1 MTDIANAASA
11 TPRRYQRVPFE
22 LAGSAPRR
30 DLPDPTGIS
39 WLAADND
46 EQLVELFARA
56 FSASVDP
63 REVASIRR
71 VGARELAAWMIHDA
85 QAGTGYDAD
94 RGWWSI
100 IAFAGVP
107 AGLILPVVF
116 TGCARG
122 NLDEGTIYHI
132 AVVPEH
138 RGHGLG
144 RLLLGRAT
152 DALLAHG
159 VWQITTDTAAENTAM
174 IRVFTALG
182 YTRGNAFFVE
192 A

>member
-1 MTDIANAASA
+1 MTDIANAASE

-30 DLPDPTGIS
+30 NLPDPTDMS
-39 WLAADND
+39 WLSADDD
-46 EQLVELFARA
+46 EQLIELFVRA

-63 REVASIRR
+63 REIASIRR
-71 VGARELAAWMIHDA
+71 KGARELAAWMVHDA
-85 QAGTGYDAD
+85 QAGTGYEAD
-94 RGWWSI
+94 RRWWSI
-100 IAFAGVP
+100 IAVAGVP
-107 AGLILPVVF
+107 AGLVLPVVF

-138 RGHGLG
+138 RGQGLG

-152 DALLAHG
+152 DGLLAHG
-159 VWQITTDTAAENTAM
+159 VWRITTDTAAENTAM
-174 IRVFTALG
+174 IRVFAALG
-182 YTRGNAFFVE
+182 YTRGDPFFVE
-192 A
+192 T